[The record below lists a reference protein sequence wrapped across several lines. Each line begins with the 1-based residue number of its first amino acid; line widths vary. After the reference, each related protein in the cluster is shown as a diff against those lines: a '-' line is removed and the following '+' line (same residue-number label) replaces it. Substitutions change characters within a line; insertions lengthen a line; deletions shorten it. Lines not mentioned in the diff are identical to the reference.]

1 MADATMPDLSHLTE
15 DERQI
20 IEQVLQRQRAE
31 ESQEMQLRRKYEK
44 QLEEIEKQIEERK
57 EVARKL
63 VGTMDDAIC
72 QICQKTKFAD
82 GIGHKCY
89 YCQLRSCARC
99 GGRLNIK
106 TDQTKSGT
114 LPPKPS
120 TGQSIQQKTIWS
132 CSLCQQ
138 RQQIL
143 AKTGKW
149 FHHADNSNKTTQ
161 STNESPSAEPDQST
175 SSTAL
180 TVPQKNLVEP
190 RQVKATPVDQNS
202 TSQKIPELQPQAIF
216 EPTAKNNIAHA
227 DSSSSPDVLANS
239 KSLKRQSTIE
249 DRCDATK
256 TDEDRLN
263 QRSISKMSTSSEGSP
278 SLYPQTETSLI
289 QSKLAVKEG
298 SVTVSEPAESY
309 GKSNHQQQSNRLTIQ
324 NVVNRDQK
332 VSHSEDDAIVQQS
345 QLKTKTTERVA
356 CKSSE
361 QVAKKSYGNADNLT
375 HRESLTEQKGEL
387 SKSERSSSSN
397 WQLAYTDTHAEDSSK
412 YGNTSAIKN
421 TKQISLAGIKQSN
434 VYPSSSK
441 STELRKSESVRSAS
455 GTSHGHRIQKHRIQQ
470 QTDRQTVD
478 DQATEWHEHKS
489 ISIRRALSEIGDYN
503 LSTTSDQFFNQD
515 PISDCLSRAARDSIQ
530 TTKRQG
536 SLSSSDEDFPSTSEC
551 QSYEDLESESY
562 SERGRQTK
570 TKQRHHMFL
579 LPEASNQQFPLKWQS
594 SPDGTFIYRKVTLH
608 RTAGTS
614 LGLKVT
620 GGRSTSS
627 GRLGAFIT
635 KVKRGSVAD
644 TVGHLVPGDEVFQW
658 NGSLL
663 ANASFDEVCEVI
675 NQSKFCNRIELV
687 IARTIMQTPFMDED
701 NYAASKEVPKH
712 FFEQRQLP
720 YRSQTFGTFP
730 SQALNLQA
738 ASGTLLPDNQTPIV
752 MITAPLVDMLQLNSN
767 QQQQNRTISGYST
780 ARISGQIFGQINVSL
795 LYVPDITQLIVT
807 VIEAVDLPPRS
818 DGSARNPYVKMFL
831 LPDRSEKS
839 RRQSKTM
846 AETCNPMWRQSLVYK
861 EVTFT
866 DLNRKAIEITVW
878 DYDQYASNDF
888 LGEVLIDLSKANLD
902 NTPFWYTLIDMDEEA
917 SLKKKLRHV
926 RPTSASYSKGLPA
939 RYDHSH
945 RDLRLSAHSNAT
957 LPTITSRNVRQKYHD
972 ETWATA
978 CSSGYRSDSG
988 VAFGSQE
995 PRHRLSLSHHKPY
1008 DNAEATHWE
1017 EADPSTSHISG
1028 YYSDYT
1034 SHRRSRSGRRY
1045 AKNVQSVFP
1054 LELRPNSPTE
1064 ESGNE
1069 TSSPSHV
1076 ISGSLRRL
1084 PHPPPSLTDG
1094 CDHKIEHKYSSKK
1107 SSSDQVEDRANIV
1120 TGDYLSDGSETSIS
1134 MPSTRSERLI
1144 GSQMI
1149 VKNITRER
1157 SLDEEHMPRSSPP
1170 VNNNSSSHH
1179 YSTHVKQ
1186 DSAEAGGY
1194 YETTTESN
1202 YKTCNATVEQI
1213 PTTDKRKKSLMTRLI
1228 PGRVTAAQLV
1238 QEQKRV
1244 VFRRSDEVGVPVNL
1258 SPQTSLDITKQSSRE
1273 STDSNESSLVPVAHE
1288 PGSIGEFVDGLGPGQ
1303 VVGRQAVASPC
1314 LGEIQISLYERR
1326 SNLEVRI
1333 IRARHLNRKPGS
1345 KFYPSPYVKVY
1356 LCDEKSVVAKAKTG
1370 LAARTPEPRF
1380 DQLLIFTEAYHN
1392 RLLQVILVGDYGRIE
1407 RKSVIGL
1414 AMIRL
1419 SNLDLTKPIEA
1430 FASTFFLQ
1438 SSVFIFL
1445 IITMQ
1450 IVLSNNQKSHASTFV
1465 CLRYTPL

>member
-15 DERQI
+15 EERQI

-57 EVARKL
+57 EVAQKL

-99 GGRLNIK
+99 GGRLHIKVK
-106 TDQTKSGT
+106 TDQSKSGT
-114 LPPKPS
+114 LPPKAS

-149 FHHADNSNKTTQ
+149 FHHADNSNKTTLT
-161 STNESPSAEPDQST
+161 TNEIPSAEPDQST

-180 TVPQKNLVEP
+180 TVQQKDLVEP

-202 TSQKIPELQPQAIF
+202 TCQKIPELQPQAIF

-227 DSSSSPDVLANS
+227 DSPSSPDVLANS

-249 DRCDATK
+249 DRCDAMK
-256 TDEDRLN
+256 TDEYRLN
-263 QRSISKMSTSSEGSP
+263 QRSTSKMSTSLEGSP

-289 QSKLAVKEG
+289 QSKIAVKEG
-298 SVTVSEPAESY
+298 SATVSEPAETYS
-309 GKSNHQQQSNRLTIQ
+309 KSNRQQQSNKLSVKS
-324 NVVNRDQK
+324 VVNRDQK
-332 VSHSEDDAIVQQS
+332 LSHSKDDATVQQS
-345 QLKTKTTERVA
+345 QLKTKTAQRAAYKTSER
-356 CKSSE
+356 
-361 QVAKKSYGNADNLT
+361 VAKKSYADNLT
-375 HRESLTEQKGEL
+375 NQEGLTEQRGEL
-387 SKSERSSSSN
+387 SKSERPSSSN
-397 WQLAYTDTHAEDSSK
+397 WQLAYTDSHAEDSSK

-421 TKQISLAGIKQSN
+421 TKEISSVGIKQPN
-434 VYPSSSK
+434 VYLSSSK
-441 STELRKSESVRSAS
+441 SAELRKSESVRSAS
-455 GTSHGHRIQKHRIQQ
+455 GTSHSHRMQKHRIQQ
-470 QTDRQTVD
+470 QTDPETVD

-489 ISIRRALSEIGDYN
+489 IPIRRALSEIGDYN

-515 PISDCLSRAARDSIQ
+515 PISDCLSRAAHDSIQ
-530 TTKRQG
+530 TNERQG

-570 TKQRHHMFL
+570 TKQRHHMFM
-579 LPEASNQQFPLKWQS
+579 LPETSNQQFPLQWQS
-594 SPDGTFIYRKVTLH
+594 SPDGSFIYRKVTLH

-644 TVGHLVPGDEVFQW
+644 TVGHLVPGNFELKNSDEVFQW

-687 IARTIMQTPFMDED
+687 IARTIMQSPFVDED
-701 NYAASKEVPKH
+701 NYAASGEVPKH

-795 LYVPDITQLIVT
+795 LYVPDITQLIIT

-846 AETCNPMWRQSLVYK
+846 AETCNPVWRQSLVYK

-866 DLNRKAIEITVW
+866 DLNGKAIEITVW
-878 DYDQYASNDF
+878 DYDQYTSNDF

-926 RPTSASYSKGLPA
+926 RPISASYSKGLPA
-939 RYDHSH
+939 RYDHRD
-945 RDLRLSAHSNAT
+945 RDLRLSAYSNAT

-1008 DNAEATHWE
+1008 DNAEFGHWE
-1017 EADPSTSHISG
+1017 EADPSTSHMSG

-1034 SHRRSRSGRRY
+1034 SHRRTRSGRRY

-1076 ISGSLRRL
+1076 IGASLRRL

-1094 CDHKIEHKYSSKK
+1094 CDRKIELKYSSKK

-1157 SLDEEHMPRSSPP
+1157 SLDEEHMPRS

-1186 DSAEAGGY
+1186 ESAEAGGF
-1194 YETTTESN
+1194 YETTTENN
-1202 YKTCNATVEQI
+1202 YKSCNATVEQI

-1228 PGRVTAAQLV
+1228 PGRVTAAQLA

-1419 SNLDLTKPIEA
+1419 SNLDLKKPIEGWYKLYH
-1430 FASTFFLQ
+1430 SG
-1438 SSVFIFL
+1438 
-1445 IITMQ
+1445 
-1450 IVLSNNQKSHASTFV
+1450 
-1465 CLRYTPL
+1465 